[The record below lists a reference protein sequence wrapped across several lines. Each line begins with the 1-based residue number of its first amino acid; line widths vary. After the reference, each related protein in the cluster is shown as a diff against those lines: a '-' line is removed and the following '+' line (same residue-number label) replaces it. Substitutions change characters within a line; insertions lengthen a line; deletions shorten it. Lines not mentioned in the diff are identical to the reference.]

1 MLFSNVFASFI
12 FAVTLNTLTVT
23 SFVLLET
30 HVNLHI
36 NNNLKLQFFAAI
48 QISTMLDQVSKK
60 QSILLANT

>member
-12 FAVTLNTLTVT
+12 FAVILNTLTVT

-36 NNNLKLQFFAAI
+36 NNNLRLQFFAAI

>member
-1 MLFSNVFASFI
+1 MPFSNVFASFI
-12 FAVTLNTLTVT
+12 FAVILNTLTVT

-36 NNNLKLQFFAAI
+36 NNNLRLQFFAAI

>member
-1 MLFSNVFASFI
+1 MPFSNVFASFI
-12 FAVTLNTLTVT
+12 FAVILNTLTVT

-30 HVNLHI
+30 HANLHI
-36 NNNLKLQFFAAI
+36 NNNLRLQFFAAI

>member
-12 FAVTLNTLTVT
+12 FAVILNTLTVT

-36 NNNLKLQFFAAI
+36 NNNLKLQYFAAI

>member
-1 MLFSNVFASFI
+1 MPLSNVFASFI
-12 FAVTLNTLTVT
+12 FAVILNTLTVT

-36 NNNLKLQFFAAI
+36 NNNLRLQFFAAI

>member
-1 MLFSNVFASFI
+1 MPFSNVFASFI
-12 FAVTLNTLTVT
+12 FAVILNTLTVT

>member
-12 FAVTLNTLTVT
+12 FAVILNTLTVT

-48 QISTMLDQVSKK
+48 QISTMLDQVTKK

>member
-1 MLFSNVFASFI
+1 MPFSNVFASFI
-12 FAVTLNTLTVT
+12 FAVILNTLTVT

-48 QISTMLDQVSKK
+48 QISTILNQLSKK

>member
-1 MLFSNVFASFI
+1 MPFSNVFVSFI
-12 FAVTLNTLTVT
+12 FAVILNTLTIT

-36 NNNLKLQFFAAI
+36 NNKLKLQFFAAI

>member
-1 MLFSNVFASFI
+1 MPFSNVFASFI
-12 FAVTLNTLTVT
+12 FAVILNTLTVT
-23 SFVLLET
+23 SFDLLET

>member
-12 FAVTLNTLTVT
+12 FAVILNTLTVT

>member
-1 MLFSNVFASFI
+1 MLFSNAFASFI
-12 FAVTLNTLTVT
+12 FAVILNTLTVT

>member
-12 FAVTLNTLTVT
+12 FAVILNTLTVT

-36 NNNLKLQFFAAI
+36 NNNLKLQFFADI